1 MAKTSRYRYRQLSCI
16 VCFFLAA
23 FPSLAQETASAGD
36 AKILPGISI
45 VGNSE
50 MPKSLVIIPWRS
62 TRISRETTI
71 SASPLN
77 DQWRPV
83 DKDSFMRQLNFYK
96 LGNPK

>member
-50 MPKSLVIIPWRS
+50 TPKSLIIVPWRS
-62 TRISRETTI
+62 ARISRETKL
-71 SASPLN
+71 SPSPLN
-77 DQWRPV
+77 EQLRPV
-83 DKDSFMRQLNFYK
+83 DKDSFMRQLDFYK
-96 LGNPK
+96 LGNPE